1 MRTFDLSPLYRST
14 VGFDR
19 MFDMLDQASRVD
31 APPANWPPY
40 NIERTAEDAYRIT
53 MAVAGFGPQDIEL
66 VQQENVLVV
75 AGHPRLWPLGALTA
89 VAAFG
94 AVSVASQRRVLR
106 ASRALTDDL
115 RAALQQAEAVVS
127 VGDLDGG
134 WVADVDGD
142 IEAIMGYTLEE
153 WRSLEFRSL
162 IHPDDVDAYWIDVD
176 AIRPGDVVD
185 RTGRLRH
192 ADGSWVWIRDVAKVG
207 LDERGRR
214 MIRGFFFDVTA
225 AKEQSQRLAALAR
238 TDALTEL
245 PNRLAL
251 VERLSAA
258 IAAGEPLAL
267 LMLDLDRFKE
277 VNDTL
282 GHEAGDL
289 VLSVVADR
297 LARTIGTADEL
308 FRLGGDEF
316 AVIARD
322 AAAVAELEPR
332 LTAIAAETA
341 RPIEVSGVRLVL
353 AVSTGVAFLHPG
365 SDRATLMR
373 HADLA
378 MYAAKT
384 AGEPWRVFDDS
395 LDRSSKL
402 RLSLTAAVESALAN
416 HEFEL
421 YFQPQFDIRSGT
433 LVGAEGLARW
443 RHPEF
448 GLLTPDAF
456 LDVVLMSESTAGF
469 TTEMIRQ
476 GLDAIGRARESGFE
490 LPVAVNVSMRALG
503 DVAFA
508 GSVAELLEAS
518 AVPARML
525 TIEVTENDM
534 AEPSPEVLTTLC
546 QLAARGVRISID
558 DFGTGHSSL
567 ARLQAIQVHELKIDR
582 AFVAGVAANDRDRL
596 LAATIVQ
603 LASGLGYRVVAQGV
617 EHLLQADALD
627 VLGCTVAQGFL
638 FSPPVPI
645 AELLHDFA
653 GAAAAR
659 PSTDVTI

>member
-1 MRTFDLSPLYRST
+1 
-14 VGFDR
+14 
-19 MFDMLDQASRVD
+19 MLAGC
-31 APPANWPPY
+31 
-40 NIERTAEDAYRIT
+40 
-53 MAVAGFGPQDIEL
+53 AVTLA
-66 VQQENVLVV
+66 VNVLL
-75 AGHPRLWPLGALTA
+75 AAWHPRLWPFAQVAA
-89 VAAFG
+89 VAAVG
-94 AVSVASQRRVLR
+94 AAAAIGQRRVLR

-115 RAALQQAEAVVS
+115 RAALQQADAVVS

-142 IEAIMGYTLEE
+142 IEAIMGYTLDE

-162 IHPDDVDAYWIDVD
+162 IHPDDVASFWIDVD
-176 AIRPGDVVD
+176 SIRPGDVID

-207 LDERGRR
+207 LDETGRR
-214 MIRGFFFDVTA
+214 MIRGFFFDVTV
-225 AKEQSQRLAALAR
+225 AKEQSRRLAELAR

-258 IAAGEPLAL
+258 IDAGEQLVL

-289 VLSVVADR
+289 VLGVVAGR
-297 LARTIGTADEL
+297 LANTIGPADSL

-316 AVIARD
+316 AVIARE
-322 AAAVAELEPR
+322 APTVTELESR
-332 LTAIAAETA
+332 LAAIGAETA

-353 AVSTGVAFLHPG
+353 AVSTGVAFLHAG

-395 LDRSSKL
+395 LDRSSTI

-421 YFQPQFDIRSGT
+421 YFQPQVDIRSGV
-433 LVGAEGLARW
+433 LVGAEGLVRW

-448 GLLTPDAF
+448 GLLTPEAF
-456 LDVVLMSESTAGF
+456 LDVVLMSESTAAF

-476 GLDAIGRARESGFE
+476 GLEAIGRAQACGLD

-508 GSVAELLEAS
+508 GSVADLLDAGGAPAS
-518 AVPARML
+518 ML
-525 TIEVTENDM
+525 TIEMTENDM
-534 AEPSPEVLTTLC
+534 AEPSAEVLATLRR
-546 QLAARGVRISID
+546 LAARGVRISID

-567 ARLQAIQVHELKIDR
+567 ARLQTIDVHELKIDR
-582 AFVAGVAANDRDRL
+582 AFVAGVADSRRDRQ
-596 LAATIVQ
+596 LAATIIG
-603 LASGLGYRVVAQGV
+603 LADGLGYRVVAQGV
-617 EHLLQADALD
+617 ETSAQADALSE
-627 VLGCTVAQGFL
+627 LGCVVAQGFL
-638 FSPPVPI
+638 FSPALPI
-645 AELLHDFA
+645 ADLLGQFA
-653 GAAAAR
+653 GR
-659 PSTDVTI
+659 HPTDVAR